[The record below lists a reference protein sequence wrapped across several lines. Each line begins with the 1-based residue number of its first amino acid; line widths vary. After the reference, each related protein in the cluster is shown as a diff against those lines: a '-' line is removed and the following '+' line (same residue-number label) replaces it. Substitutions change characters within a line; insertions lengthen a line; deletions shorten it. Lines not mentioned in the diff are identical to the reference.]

1 MAEVTTAQVWA
12 EIEKNLFAVL
22 GMVTPQNESRTVGIV
37 YIARDRRLYIA
48 SDADAWKV
56 KHIAG
61 NPNVSLTVP
70 IHKGIPLLPMI
81 KIPAATIT
89 FAGLAEVL
97 LPAEAD
103 PETLRALYRGLADDE
118 ALMADSRVIAVTPVG
133 DFLTYGVGVSLMG
146 MRDTKAARGRA
157 PVAG

>member
-1 MAEVTTAQVWA
+1 
-12 EIEKNLFAVL
+12 
-22 GMVTPQNESRTVGIV
+22 
-37 YIARDRRLYIA
+37 
-48 SDADAWKV
+48 V
-56 KHIAG
+56 KHIAHNG
-61 NPNVSLTVP
+61 QVSLTVP
-70 IHKGIPLLPMI
+70 IHKGIPLMPFI

-97 LPAEAD
+97 HPADTD
-103 PETLRALYRGLADDE
+103 PDTLKALYRGLADDE

-157 PVAG
+157 PVGG